1 MLQKPLNAAL
11 KIQEPTW
18 LKPIFTNIPSELKN
32 LPWAVWKAEP
42 RFNKDKE
49 LTGKWSKAPRNPITG
64 KMVGS
69 DKPELF
75 GTFEEA
81 KKAYK
86 TGGYT
91 GVGVLLIGN
100 GIIGIDID
108 DGKNILKQKS
118 GLKQWLLDASQ
129 KNIYFEISP
138 SGTGL
143 RIFLNGHLSCA
154 GKKRDGLEIYQ
165 DERFL
170 TVTGNIALGKG
181 APHD

>member
-1 MLQKPLNAAL
+1 MLQKPLNVAS
-11 KIQEPTW
+11 KTQEPTW

-32 LPWAVWKAEP
+32 LPWAVWRAEP
-42 RFNKDKE
+42 RLNKDKE

-81 KKAYK
+81 KKAYE
-86 TGGYT
+86 TGDYT
-91 GVGVLLIGN
+91 GVGVLLVGN
-100 GIIGIDID
+100 GIVGIDID
-108 DGKNILKQKS
+108 DGKNLLKQKN
-118 GLKQWLLDASQ
+118 GLKQWLLNASQ
-129 KNIYFEISP
+129 RDVYYELSP

-143 RIFLNGHLSCA
+143 RVFLNGQLDSG

-170 TVTGNIALGKG
+170 TVTGNIGASKG
-181 APHD
+181 ASHD